1 MRIFIK
7 TIILSTI
14 LSSSVATVHAGGV
27 ASGDVDRLLS
37 HAAKQRHKEV
47 MARNAAK
54 AQKRLEYIMRLQSQ
68 VKNHNSKKNLIR
80 KALRNRSK

>member
-14 LSSSVATVHAGGV
+14 LSSSVAMVHAWGI
-27 ASGDVDRLLS
+27 ASGDVDRVLS
-37 HAAKQRHKEV
+37 HDAKQRQKDV

-54 AQKRLEYIMRLQSQ
+54 AQKRFEHAMRLQSQ
-68 VKNHNSKKNLIR
+68 TKNHKFRKDLIR